1 MTDAAPV
8 LWSEAWWRHALTHR
22 QQGIGWKPVC
32 EQHLHLKYN
41 GSFTARLKEARLRGW
56 LPAEEDLPP
65 AIRRDGKRVGVS
77 ARGARLVQGPVQTSA
92 PRVDASADYSAET
105 SAENHAPVQTPVQ
118 RTDTGA
124 VSSVDTDA
132 VQVFDTAAVQRL
144 DRLEDEVQGL
154 AQVVRSLVDRMNRI
168 PEQTPVQI
176 TTLPPYPKGKAVR
189 WNLWILDAIQD
200 ELKIMAAERD
210 VSPSQLVQELL
221 WAALAERR
229 RPPEGI
235 P

>member
-1 MTDAAPV
+1 MPGYV
-8 LWSEAWWRHALTHR
+8 
-22 QQGIGWKPVC
+22 P
-32 EQHLHLKYN
+32 EQHDDVLRALVTEGLAESKMPDRLREI
-41 GSFTARLKEARLRGW
+41 GVVISWRKLKEHLVRLG
-56 LPAEEDLPP
+56 LAEPTKP
-65 AIRRDGKRVGVS
+65 RPR
-77 ARGARLVQGPVQTSA
+77 PVQTS
-92 PRVDASADYSAET
+92 
-105 SAENHAPVQTPVQ
+105 VQH
-118 RTDTGA
+118 RDTGA

-144 DRLEDEVQGL
+144 DRLEGEVQGL
-154 AQVVRSLVDRMNRI
+154 TQVVRSLVDRMDQI

-189 WNLWILDAIQD
+189 WNIWILDAIQD

-229 RPPEGI
+229 RSPEGT